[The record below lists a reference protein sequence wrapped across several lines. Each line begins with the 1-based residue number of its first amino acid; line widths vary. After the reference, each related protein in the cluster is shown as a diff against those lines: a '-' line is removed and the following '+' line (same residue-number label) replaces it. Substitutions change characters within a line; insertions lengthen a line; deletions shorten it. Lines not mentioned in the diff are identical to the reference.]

1 MLSTWSQEDKKWG
14 TFVEWIFSEVSYLP
28 YLKNDDQSIF
38 YQKFLFRSCLNLY
51 EEDHEHGMIDGVYMW
66 ENLWFAQDLCK
77 VYTEDN
83 QNYVLRIADENAV
96 WSDWVPVTIEDIFF
110 TYDEILRKNRWWI
123 SSLNTRNSVKVSL
136 EDGKVNVNFPTVNS
150 DNASFFVNA
159 ILPKHVVES
168 MDLDMYRDSFSLAP
182 VIDWCATIMSQTKD
196 VNSLIFDVNACKDT
210 NFAYYQVKNYGSFED
225 FEKFLEW
232 KNEKAIVDVYTS
244 MYWLEWF
251 TWQNVLTSKLLWVFF
266 NTDSGKA
273 NIRLRRSLW
282 WLIYHNFFTWDY
294 ERYIKEYD
302 WEFLNYYVSAWENV
316 TELLNR
322 LTLEEW
328 DENIDTN
335 DLKDS
340 WAQELPKN
348 MSINWVDRKFVFFM
362 QKPDDS
368 RDLEIK
374 FSNEFSD
381 IKVKASADWSTWSPK
396 NYKTKDKKIV
406 YKLVNWQNLKVWVN
420 NFTISWFIKN
430 KTYTIASID
439 VYVFDRLSTSQSED
453 NQWKLSVLYY
463 SDPASIFA
471 VQQMRDI
478 FKSAWILENFAF
490 EPVYNAEE
498 LEWKLL
504 MWTYDVFVWTVDL
517 GSRKDILPL
526 FWTEDPL
533 LNPSRYRNPILNSLI
548 GQYYRTCDENVKSQ
562 INILLAQDMPVIFMW
577 NTYEPI
583 QVQEKIKEDVFVNKD
598 DWEEKEVFAYKWRY
612 DIYSR
617 YSIVHAVRLNAENA
631 MNKDNFENFLVSSL
645 FTEDDIK
652 SGFDFFEWKEFK
664 NLWDR
669 IPYYVF
675 DYVSLLN

>member
-28 YLKNDDQSIF
+28 YLKSDDQSVF

-51 EEDHEHGMIDGVYMW
+51 REDHEHGMIDGVYMW

-136 EDGKVNVNFPTVNS
+136 EDGKVNVSFPTVNS

-168 MDLDMYRDSFSLAP
+168 MDLDTYRDSFSLAP

-577 NTYEPI
+577 NTYESV

-612 DIYSR
+612 DIYSH

>member
-1 MLSTWSQEDKKWG
+1 
-14 TFVEWIFSEVSYLP
+14 
-28 YLKNDDQSIF
+28 
-38 YQKFLFRSCLNLY
+38 
-51 EEDHEHGMIDGVYMW
+51 
-66 ENLWFAQDLCK
+66 
-77 VYTEDN
+77 
-83 QNYVLRIADENAV
+83 
-96 WSDWVPVTIEDIFF
+96 
-110 TYDEILRKNRWWI
+110 
-123 SSLNTRNSVKVSL
+123 
-136 EDGKVNVNFPTVNS
+136 
-150 DNASFFVNA
+150 
-159 ILPKHVVES
+159 
-168 MDLDMYRDSFSLAP
+168 
-182 VIDWCATIMSQTKD
+182 
-196 VNSLIFDVNACKDT
+196 
-210 NFAYYQVKNYGSFED
+210 
-225 FEKFLEW
+225 
-232 KNEKAIVDVYTS
+232 
-244 MYWLEWF
+244 
-251 TWQNVLTSKLLWVFF
+251 
-266 NTDSGKA
+266 
-273 NIRLRRSLW
+273 
-282 WLIYHNFFTWDY
+282 
-294 ERYIKEYD
+294 
-302 WEFLNYYVSAWENV
+302 LNYYVSAWENV

-420 NFTISWFIKN
+420 NYTISWFIKN

-577 NTYEPI
+577 NTYEQV

-612 DIYSR
+612 DIYSH
-617 YSIVHAVRLNAENA
+617 YSIVHAVRLNVENA